1 MGIKELGKGE
11 YDMKIKYIFIAMMAV
26 LANSGA
32 FAVDNPSDY
41 KTVTSVSYVTSAV
54 GNLQNAIT
62 GTEGAAAI
70 HPTSPG
76 GNPTSRVIIDDSQD
90 FEDDNVDTAALVTT
104 GVIKTE
110 LGYKQNKIQGS
121 SALNNKVI
129 KYAAGG
135 APTDSQAVYNG
146 TYSNS
151 TKNDLAQANHV
162 NTAVASAF
170 NGHMTCAACSNSTY
184 ASNPSGCSA
193 TDCTLWTVNT
203 LSGTY
208 L

>member
-1 MGIKELGKGE
+1 
-11 YDMKIKYIFIAMMAV
+11 MKIKYIFIAMMAV

-70 HPTSPG
+70 YPTTLG
-76 GNPTSRVIIDDSQD
+76 GNPTSRVIIDDSED
-90 FEDDNVDTAALVTT
+90 FDDEADNSDKLVTT
-104 GVIKTE
+104 GVIKDKLTD
-110 LGYKQNKIQGS
+110 KQDKIGNGTYNGQVV
-121 SALNNKVI
+121 L
-129 KYAAGG
+129 YANGG
-135 APTDSQAVYNG
+135 APTDHKAIYAGTYTTGQNG
-146 TYSNS
+146 TAN
-151 TKNDLAQANHV
+151 NLAQANHV
-162 NTAVASAF
+162 NTAVTQAF
-170 NGHMTCAACSNSTY
+170 NQHMTCAACSNSTY

>member
-1 MGIKELGKGE
+1 
-11 YDMKIKYIFIAMMAV
+11 MKIKYIFIAMMAV

-54 GNLQNAIT
+54 GNLQDAIT
-62 GTEGAAAI
+62 GTQGAAAI
-70 HPTSPG
+70 HPTTPG

-90 FEDDNVDTAALVTT
+90 FDNEADNSDKLVTT
-104 GVIKTE
+104 GVIKDKLTD
-110 LGYKQNKIQGS
+110 KQDKIQGS
-121 SALNNKVI
+121 AALNNKVI

-151 TKNDLAQANHV
+151 TKGDLALANHV
-162 NTAVASAF
+162 NTAVKQAF
-170 NGHMTCAACSNSTY
+170 YGHMTCAACSNSSF

>member
-1 MGIKELGKGE
+1 
-11 YDMKIKYIFIAMMAV
+11 MKIKYIFIAMMAV

-54 GNLQNAIT
+54 GNLQNAMS
-62 GTEGAAAI
+62 GTPEAAVTYPAG
-70 HPTSPG
+70 PGTG
-76 GNPTSRVIIDDSQD
+76 GNPNSRVIIDDSQD
-90 FEDDNVDTAALVTT
+90 FENDNVDTAALVTT

-110 LGYKQNKIQGS
+110 LGYKQDKIQGS

-135 APTDSQAVYNG
+135 APTDSQAVYNN
-146 TYSNS
+146 TYNNS
-151 TKNDLAQANHV
+151 TKDDLAQANHV
-162 NTAVASAF
+162 NTAVKRAF
-170 NGHMTCAACSNSTY
+170 NGHMTCAACSNSSF
-184 ASNPSGCSA
+184 ASNPSGCDA
-193 TDCTLWTVNT
+193 EDCTLWTVNT